1 FKTIF
6 SHKNT
11 DLQELDFGL
20 TFGGRLST
28 MMSIFSGTMMLAIFL
43 PKTINEVPALTLN
56 SILLILI
63 MGIFSS
69 AVAYVSWTKAF
80 EVAENAASVSN
91 YTYITPL
98 LTTVLGLAIAKES
111 LNLSKVFGGLII
123 LSGLLLFN
131 SGQLFSKKVE
141 IRRLKMEEL
150 EEAARVIRESFATV
164 ADEFGLTCDNCP
176 TNGAFTEAKHL
187 RSDLENGNQLFGV
200 FFGRK
205 MIVFFEL
212 VYKENQQA
220 TLDKVGIIPV
230 ERENKYGEFILN
242 NARRIAQNDQMKQIN
257 IGIIKENNRLKEWY
271 QRNGYQIVCSE
282 NFSHLLFEVL
292 YLQLDIIEEIDNGQA
307 ECGQSN

>member
-1 FKTIF
+1 
-6 SHKNT
+6 
-11 DLQELDFGL
+11 
-20 TFGGRLST
+20 

-257 IGIIKENNRLKEWY
+257 IGIIKENNRLIEWY